1 MAKIIK
7 CDTCGSFVLP
17 LVKGDGESCDSHMI
31 LMEAQTEGDKAAKHK
46 PVVEIDGDNVTVKIG
61 EIQHPADEDHFI
73 QFVIVEAGSELFI
86 KCFKPGET
94 PEEIGPPDTWPS
106 ARRTSWRTRAACRR
120 TSRTRPSH
128 DRRRPRML
136 A

>member
-94 PEEIGPPDTWPS
+94 PEATFTIGSDKINEGIVAYELCNLHGRWL
-106 ARRTSWRTRAACRR
+106 
-120 TSRTRPSH
+120 
-128 DRRRPRML
+128 DRKSVV
-136 A
+136 